1 MAIDFKNILE
11 TLKGGVKDLAES
23 TLKDFI
29 ASATADGQAI
39 IASLQDDLEKR
50 TQELADKKITKEDFE
65 FLVLGQ
71 KDLVE
76 MIALKQAGIA
86 EIQAEKF
93 KNGVFDLITN
103 TVTGLV
109 P

>member
-1 MAIDFKNILE
+1 MALDFKNILA
-11 TLKGGVKDLAES
+11 TLKSGVKDLAQS

-39 IASLQDDLEKR
+39 IDSLQNDLER
-50 TQELADKKITKEDFE
+50 WTQQLANGEITKKDFE

-71 KDLVE
+71 KDLIE
-76 MIALKQAGIA
+76 MMALKQAGIA

>member
-1 MAIDFKNILE
+1 MAIDFKNVLE
-11 TLKGGVKDLAES
+11 TLKNGVKDLAEKN
-23 TLKDFI
+23 LKDFV

-39 IASLQDDLEKR
+39 ITDLQDDLE
-50 TQELADKKITKEDFE
+50 TWTLQLAQGEITKDDFT

-71 KDLVE
+71 KDLIK
-76 MIALKQAGIA
+76 MIALKQAGLA
-86 EIQAEKF
+86 EIAVDRF

-103 TVTGLV
+103 TIVGLI